1 MIEKGDKIRL
11 QKYLSQAGVAS
22 RREAE
27 KLIAK
32 GLVKVNGRTVT
43 EMGCKVEEG
52 KDTVAVRGERISP
65 ETKKYIL
72 RHKPAGYICSLKD
85 GYRRPLVTELIKGV
99 PERLYPVG
107 RLDLDSE
114 GLLILSNDGDFC
126 QKLTHPRYRV
136 EKTYRVRL
144 RYPLT
149 STGAGRLEMG
159 VVMENGYRTA
169 PARVRVVARDRKTVE
184 VTIREG
190 KKRQVKRML
199 LAVNNRVDYL
209 KRVAVG
215 PIKLGDLGRGR
226 WRKLKP
232 AEVAALK
239 ALSAPRSHPSIN

>member
-1 MIEKGDKIRL
+1 MLTDGKIRL

-27 KLIAK
+27 RLIGEGA
-32 GLVKVNGRTVT
+32 VEVNGRTVT
-43 EMGCKVEEG
+43 EMGTRVEAG
-52 KDTVAVRGERISP
+52 KDIVTVRGKRISP
-65 ETKKYIL
+65 EKKMYL
-72 RHKPAGYICSLKD
+72 LLHKPAGYICSMKD
-85 GYRRPLVTELIKGV
+85 GYQRPLATELIKGV

-136 EKTYRVRL
+136 EKTYRVSL

-149 STGAGRLEMG
+149 PAGARRLESG
-159 VVMENGYRTA
+159 VILKNGYRTA
-169 PARVRVVARDRKTVE
+169 PARVRIVSRGRKTVE
-184 VTIREG
+184 ITIREG

-215 PIKLGDLGRGR
+215 PLKLGDLPRGK
-226 WRKLKP
+226 WRKLEP
-232 AEVAALK
+232 MEIAALK
-239 ALSAPRSHPSIN
+239 GADRT

>member
-1 MIEKGDKIRL
+1 MTIKGGKIRL

-27 KLIAK
+27 KLI
-32 GLVKVNGRTVT
+32 GEGVVKVNGRTVT
-43 EMGCKVEEG
+43 EMGSKVDEE
-52 KDTVAVRGERISP
+52 KDTVTVRGKRISP
-65 ETKKYIL
+65 EKKQYL
-72 RHKPAGYICSLKD
+72 LLHKPTGYICSLKD
-85 GYRRPLVTELIKGV
+85 GYHRPLATELIEGI

-114 GLLILSNDGDFC
+114 GLLLLSNDGELC

-136 EKTYRVRL
+136 EKTYQVRL

-149 STGAGRLEMG
+149 SAAADRLEKG
-159 VVMENGYRTA
+159 VILDDGAHTA
-169 PARVRVVARDRKTVE
+169 PARVRIISRDRRIVE
-184 VTIREG
+184 VIIREG

-199 LAVNNRVDYL
+199 LAVSNRVEYL

-215 PIKLGDLGRGR
+215 PIALGDLPRGK

-232 AEVAALK
+232 TEIAALK
-239 ALSAPRSHPSIN
+239 SADRT